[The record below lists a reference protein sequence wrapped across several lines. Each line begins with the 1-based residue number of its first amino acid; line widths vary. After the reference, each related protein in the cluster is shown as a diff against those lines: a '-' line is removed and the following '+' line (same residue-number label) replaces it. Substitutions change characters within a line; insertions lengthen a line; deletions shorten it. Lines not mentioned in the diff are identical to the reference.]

1 MELRELESK
10 ATAFSRFESSLPDHS
25 QDLKNKLFKSIF
37 ASRKVAA
44 MFAAR
49 S

>member
-1 MELRELESK
+1 MNEMRQEGMVVD
-10 ATAFSRFESSLPDHS
+10 TFESSLPDHS